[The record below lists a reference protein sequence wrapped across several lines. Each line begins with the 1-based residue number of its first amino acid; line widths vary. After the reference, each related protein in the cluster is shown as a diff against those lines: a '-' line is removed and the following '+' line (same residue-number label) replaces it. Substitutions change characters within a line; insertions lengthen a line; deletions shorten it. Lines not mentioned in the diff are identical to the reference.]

1 MLVFLH
7 EFMFSLIL
15 MLIGLIDS
23 FTSMK
28 QKAKPLH
35 IISDHDV
42 ADCGGGKVMD
52 VNVGGIIGG
61 TCIHCFYFCVI
72 KQFVK

>member
-1 MLVFLH
+1 
-7 EFMFSLIL
+7 
-15 MLIGLIDS
+15 
-23 FTSMK
+23 MK

-42 ADCGGGKVMD
+42 ADCGCGKVMD

-61 TCIHCFYFCVI
+61 TCIHCFYFYII
-72 KQFVK
+72 KQYFK